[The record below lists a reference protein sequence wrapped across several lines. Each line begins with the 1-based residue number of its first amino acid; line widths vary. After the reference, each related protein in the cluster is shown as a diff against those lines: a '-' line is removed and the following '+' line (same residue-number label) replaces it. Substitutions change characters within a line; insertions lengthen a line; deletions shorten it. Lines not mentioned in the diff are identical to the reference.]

1 MRRTIHNT
9 ALSPLF
15 VQLYAS
21 LVAVCVMTPAA
32 DAQTITSELRG
43 TITDATGAVLEG
55 ASVEVDGP
63 TGCLDTLSDDDGFFR
78 LSILPPGTYA
88 VTVRRDGF
96 QPVVLDE
103 VTLALDRTITLDVE
117 LVVGQTEQVTV
128 RGDAPVAD
136 RSRSSLSSVVSP
148 RTIDLIPVNGRN
160 YLDLI
165 RLTPGVV
172 ENPRAGSTASMALD
186 TTGAILGER
195 AGNISFLTD
204 GLWNNDTFTGGVLQN
219 LTQDTVEQFEV
230 IATGYAAEFGQGSGG
245 VVNVITKSGTN
256 QVSGSG
262 FSFIRNDAFDAS
274 NVEDEDAPELARYNL
289 GFTIGG
295 PVVENRDWCFASFEY
310 VSEDRESLFPQDI
323 PSALEAQEDFT
334 RQPERRDQRLF
345 GKYTRRLDAPH
356 LLSVVG
362 SWETLD
368 QRNQLQSGNALPSAG
383 QDTDDTT
390 FLTSV
395 KLASQLSTRALFEGQ
410 FGLRGQS
417 FDGRGST
424 GESRGYSAFFLDTG
438 RSFQFGP
445 PIGSVRSLDQRYYT
459 ARGSL
464 TWFAGS
470 AHTLKGGLE
479 YTRTTVD
486 GANEP
491 GLTHVLVTTTP
502 SYERFGN
509 DGFQLPQGVGFLR
522 PEDQLTRIRNN
533 GGTVFIQDDWQLA
546 SNITLNL
553 GVRYEVDSVF
563 GDRNNVAPRLGVA
576 WAADDHTVL
585 RASWGLFYDRYR
597 LGIADAVPGLG
608 GFDGRTVVEADYPR
622 LVADAIP
629 LGPGLA
635 PWVSSRLSQGIRS
648 SCTIRLGFR
657 LTRWSPATTSRR

>member
-1 MRRTIHNT
+1 MRRTFHNT

-15 VQLYAS
+15 VHLFA
-21 LVAVCVMTPAA
+21 LLLAVCVMTPAA

-43 TITDATGAVLEG
+43 TVTDATGAVLKG

-63 TGCLDTLSDDDGFFR
+63 TGQRDTLSDDHGFFR
-78 LSILPPGTYA
+78 LSILPPGTYT

-172 ENPRAGSTASMALD
+172 ENPRAGATASTALD

-219 LTQDTVEQFEV
+219 LTQDTIEQFEV

-274 NVEDEDAPELARYNL
+274 NVEGEDAPELARYNL

-295 PVVENRDWCFASFEY
+295 PVVENRDWYFASFEY

-323 PSALEAQEDFT
+323 PSALDTGGAGGFHSATGAPRPATVWQVHQASWCAAPTQRGRELGDARPAKPAAEWQRASQRRPRYRRHDLSDE
-334 RQPERRDQRLF
+334 RQADKPAVVACIVRGSVWSPR
-345 GKYTRRLDAPH
+345 
-356 LLSVVG
+356 SVV
-362 SWETLD
+362 
-368 QRNQLQSGNALPSAG
+368 R
-383 QDTDDTT
+383 
-390 FLTSV
+390 
-395 KLASQLSTRALFEGQ
+395 
-410 FGLRGQS
+410 
-417 FDGRGST
+417 
-424 GESRGYSAFFLDTG
+424 
-438 RSFQFGP
+438 RS
-445 PIGSVRSLDQRYYT
+445 
-459 ARGSL
+459 
-464 TWFAGS
+464 
-470 AHTLKGGLE
+470 
-479 YTRTTVD
+479 
-486 GANEP
+486 
-491 GLTHVLVTTTP
+491 
-502 SYERFGN
+502 
-509 DGFQLPQGVGFLR
+509 
-522 PEDQLTRIRNN
+522 
-533 GGTVFIQDDWQLA
+533 
-546 SNITLNL
+546 
-553 GVRYEVDSVF
+553 
-563 GDRNNVAPRLGVA
+563 
-576 WAADDHTVL
+576 
-585 RASWGLFYDRYR
+585 
-597 LGIADAVPGLG
+597 
-608 GFDGRTVVEADYPR
+608 GFDGGVTWLLGHLPGYGAVLSVRAADWQRAKPR
-622 LVADAIP
+622 PAVLHRARVADMVCWKRAHP
-629 LGPGLA
+629 
-635 PWVSSRLSQGIRS
+635 QG
-648 SCTIRLGFR
+648 
-657 LTRWSPATTSRR
+657 WSGVHPDNGRRRE